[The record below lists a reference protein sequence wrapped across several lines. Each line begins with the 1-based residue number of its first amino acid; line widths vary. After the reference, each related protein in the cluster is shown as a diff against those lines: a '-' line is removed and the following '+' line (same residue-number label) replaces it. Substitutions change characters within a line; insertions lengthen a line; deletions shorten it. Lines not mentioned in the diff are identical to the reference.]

1 MTQQLFLEDCYLQT
15 CTAEVLFVDGFFV
28 ELSATV
34 FYPMGGGQ
42 SHDTGTLTCQDQ
54 VYTVVDVL
62 KQEGK
67 LLHKIDHEGL
77 RVGDYVV
84 CQIDWSRRYRLMRMH
99 TASHLLLGILH
110 AATGALA
117 TGNQLDLVNS
127 RVDFDLENYDPSRLS
142 DLIAQANAAITS
154 DSAVGIRE
162 ISRAQAEIFP
172 SLAKLAKGLH
182 PTVATIRVITLGS
195 YDEQACGGTHLHSLS
210 EIGTIVFVRA
220 ENKGKGRRRIYFTL
234 TP

>member
-1 MTQQLFLEDCYLQT
+1 MGATTVKISAIIPAFILFVFDNLFIKRVVLCCMTQQLFLEDCYLQT

-77 RVGDYVV
+77 R
-84 CQIDWSRRYRLMRMH
+84 
-99 TASHLLLGILH
+99 
-110 AATGALA
+110 
-117 TGNQLDLVNS
+117 
-127 RVDFDLENYDPSRLS
+127 
-142 DLIAQANAAITS
+142 
-154 DSAVGIRE
+154 
-162 ISRAQAEIFP
+162 
-172 SLAKLAKGLH
+172 
-182 PTVATIRVITLGS
+182 
-195 YDEQACGGTHLHSLS
+195 
-210 EIGTIVFVRA
+210 
-220 ENKGKGRRRIYFTL
+220 
-234 TP
+234 